1 MSAAEIT
8 AAAQQVSA
16 QSGEGFAAIALLGAI
31 VVGLGYAALKAMF
44 GRDQ

>member
-1 MSAAEIT
+1 MLTAAEVT
-8 AAAQQVSA
+8 A